1 MRRALQLLIVYAA
14 AFVCALL
21 AASCSHHEAGVTIS
35 EKELAKGLRHKFPQA
50 QLILE
55 DEVYQT
61 VPSEQVMAALNRA
74 RLPYRA
80 NVADCDDVTFA
91 TMHHLMRPRW
101 GSPSAVGAPA
111 AGRVAA
117 MWDGLRHSFVW
128 HVDEAGKIA
137 ITEPYTGQPVTRIQ
151 AWRVQDK

>member
-14 AFVCALL
+14 AFACAFL
-21 AASCSHHEAGVTIS
+21 ASSCSHYEGVTIT
-35 EKELAKGLRHKFPQA
+35 ERELAKGLRHRFPKA

-61 VPSEQVMAALNRA
+61 VSSAEVSRAIGRA

-80 NVADCDDVTFA
+80 NVADCDDVTFGA
-91 TMHHLMRPRW
+91 MHQLMRPRW
-101 GSPSAVGAPA
+101 GSASAVGAPA

-117 MWDGLRHSFVW
+117 VWDGQRHSFIW
-128 HVDEAGKIA
+128 HVNEAGKISV
-137 ITEPYTGQPVTRIQ
+137 TEPYTGETITKLQ